1 MYSRYI
7 LLLTLLGL
15 GNQADADTL
24 TLKNGDKLTGTVVK
38 KETDKIIFKTSYAGD
53 ISISWSEVA
62 SLDTEQPVELV
73 LTDQTSMKATIHSTQ
88 AGTVTLKPESMPAPV
103 TVALDKVQYVN
114 PSPVVTGKGIKI
126 SGRANAGFAVSN
138 GNTDNNSYNLDAE
151 VVLRSKINR
160 FTVGTTLYKA
170 SEDNMDT
177 ADESTLYLKYDHF
190 LNKKQYLYGN
200 TSFARD
206 KFKDRKLKSTIGLG
220 YGHQFWESDQRNLS
234 LEGGLTYVNEDF
246 YVAADD
252 NYAAAR
258 WALKFDQKMFDNR
271 IQFFHLHEGLV
282 GLEDRNNV
290 SITSQTGFRF
300 PIYAGMNASI
310 QMNIDWDKSPA
321 PGFVKTD
328 RKYLFNLGY
337 AW

>member
-1 MYSRYI
+1 MYSRKII
-7 LLLTLLGL
+7 LLALLGL
-15 GNQADADTL
+15 GVHAQADTL

-38 KETDKIIFKTSYAGD
+38 KETDKLVFKTSYAGD
-53 ISISWSEVA
+53 ISIAWSEIA
-62 SLDTEQPVELV
+62 SLDTDNPVELV
-73 LTDQTSMKATIHSTQ
+73 LTDQTSMKANIRSTQ
-88 AGTVTLKPESMPAPV
+88 PGTVTLKPDSITAPV

-126 SGRANAGFAVSN
+126 SGRANAGFAISS
-138 GNTDNNSYNLDAE
+138 GNTENDAYNLDTE

-160 FTVGTTLYKA
+160 FTAGAMLYKA
-170 SEDNMDT
+170 SENNVDT

-190 LNKKQYLYGN
+190 LSKKQYIYGN

-258 WALKFDQKMFDNR
+258 WALKFDQKMFENR

-282 GLEDRNNV
+282 GLEDSDNV

-328 RKYLFNLGY
+328 KKYLFNLGY
-337 AW
+337 TW